1 MIYAQFSHSEKIAK
15 FIKRISYFYA
25 GKWWNSPTK
34 EMNFALADNPE
45 QKAIKK
51 RDWF

>member
-1 MIYAQFSHSEKIAK
+1 MICTQFNHKEKIAK

-25 GKWWNSPTK
+25 GKRYNLPTR
-34 EMNFALADNPE
+34 EMSFALADNPE